1 MGDKIK
7 MKLLFENWRQYL
19 KENKERA
26 LLFERINSLSSK
38 RRYINDTLTEIVD
51 DDPRRT
57 FPVSEHE
64 LNKIKEIANLEGI
77 PDFLGA
83 GSQGH
88 AWQFDNKVLKFT
100 ADSSEA
106 QAAYSIVGEDHPNVY
121 KIDFVAQRDPEDRE
135 DTLKRMNYIIVYEL
149 LDYPNNAMVDVAELM
164 FHKVKKNNIYYF
176 WKEDYLERSEEI
188 IRQLVKYIDR
198 HPESLEEEEP
208 NRGASIIPKLK
219 SLSEQMGLDE
229 EETKLLIIF
238 WTLLRG
244 AYNDTLNNQLNVL
257 EHARKTL
264 GSPKIGYL
272 NQLARGLTWLNDHGV
287 RFTDLKTSNIMEK
300 EDKAAIIDIGYSS
313 VKEKK
318 PIPTIGELTDEKLE
332 TDNNKEE

>member
-1 MGDKIK
+1 

-26 LLFERINSLSSK
+26 LLFERINSLSSRK
-38 RRYINDTLTEIVD
+38 RYVNDALTEIVD
-51 DDPRRT
+51 DDPRRN
-57 FPVSEHE
+57 FPISEQE
-64 LNKIKEIANLEGI
+64 LNKIKEVADLEGT

-83 GSQGH
+83 GSQGQ
-88 AWQFDNKVLKFT
+88 AWQFDNKVLKLT

-106 QAAYSIVGEDHPNVY
+106 HAAYLIVGEDHPNIY
-121 KIDFVAQRDPEDRE
+121 KIDLVARREPKDQEDA
-135 DTLKRMNYIIVYEL
+135 LKHMSYIIVYEL

-164 FHKVKKNNIYYF
+164 FHKVKKNNIYYS
-176 WKEDYLERSEEI
+176 WEEDYLERAEDL

-208 NRGASIIPKLK
+208 TKGAYIIPKLE
-219 SLSEQMGLDE
+219 SLSEQLALDE
-229 EETKLLIIF
+229 KETKLLIIF

-244 AYNDTLNNQLNVL
+244 AYNDTLDSQLNVL

-264 GSPKIGYL
+264 GSPKIRYL
-272 NQLARGLTWLNDHGV
+272 DQLAAALTWLNERGV
-287 RFTDLKTSNIMEK
+287 RFTDIKTSNIMEK
-300 EDKAAIIDIGYSS
+300 EDEAAIIDIGYSS

-318 PIPTIGELTDEKLE
+318 PIPTLGEFRDEEME
-332 TDNNKEE
+332 TEIH